1 VAVRNAVAAGLPAL
15 RLPYWRLVAGGTLR
29 HDTTAERT
37 AGSRRNGGPPP
48 GPAGARHAERAR
60 IRRVTGA
67 APAEPGPSEVLLVA
81 ALGAA
86 ALAIVIAV
94 ARGTAGDAVV
104 TPAVTAAVRAA
115 SYLGLVMAAGS
126 TAFVTVVWPRGRG
139 DRRLAMMVWFGWL
152 TIGAATVLQLA
163 VHEGAGLLVPG
174 GDRIAKALALRL
186 GVLLLGVA
194 WTSAGV
200 RGRPASRFAGL
211 ALFVALTST
220 WVYAGPVAPSVTTV
234 VVTVVHIAAACLWTG
249 GLAVLAVVLLPL
261 GRTPALARVLGRF
274 SRLATVCVAV
284 LAVSGTLHAVS
295 RAGTAGGL
303 FTTPYG
309 YAFWLKVAAVGVML
323 LVANGNRHYV
333 LRHIRK
339 AHMSV
344 NLPAAVGATRHGS
357 NGDDLAD
364 RGRAGAPPLQMLGLF
379 LGAEIAFGLLVMVL
393 TGVLVGSP
401 VGR

>member
-1 VAVRNAVAAGLPAL
+1 MGCRVSV
-15 RLPYWRLVAGGTLR
+15 LPYWHPVAGGTLR
-29 HDTTAERT
+29 DDTAAERT
-37 AGSRRNGGPPP
+37 AGSQRR
-48 GPAGARHAERAR
+48 GARAG
-60 IRRVTGA
+60 IRRATAA
-67 APAEPGPSEVLLVA
+67 APAEPAPSRVLLVA

-86 ALAIVIAV
+86 ALAVVIAV
-94 ARGTAGDAVV
+94 ARGAAGDAVI
-104 TPAVTAAVRAA
+104 TPVVTAAVRAA

-174 GDRIAKALALRL
+174 GDRIAMALALRL

-194 WTSAGV
+194 WTSAAV
-200 RGRPASRFAGL
+200 RGRPVSRFTGL

-220 WVYAGPVAPSVTTV
+220 WVYAGPVAPSATTV

-261 GRTPALARVLGRF
+261 GRTPALARVLDRF

-284 LAVSGTLHAVS
+284 LAVSGTLHAVG
-295 RAGTAGGL
+295 RTGTAGRL

-309 YAFWLKVAAVGVML
+309 YAFWLKVAAGGVML

-333 LRHIRK
+333 LHHIRK
-339 AHMSV
+339 ARTSATQ
-344 NLPAAVGATRHGS
+344 PAAVGAARHGS
-357 NGDDLAD
+357 NGADSADLT
-364 RGRAGAPPLQMLGLF
+364 RAGPPPLQMLGLF
-379 LGAEIAFGLLVMVL
+379 LGAELAFGLLVMVL
-393 TGVLVGSP
+393 TAVLVGSP
-401 VGR
+401 AGR